1 MCAKAVA
8 DLHHVLRQ
16 ADTRTQAGQGAFS
29 SKTRNKQ
36 SKQSHKRHNTAQH
49 NTTQTKPNQNQPTNN
64 PNTNNQKQ
72 HQSTT
77 RRHKTRR
84 KTPRYHTKPNNRCI
98 VAYRL
103 CALRIVTVMSMLS
116 LITTNVDSVELRSLM
131 PRCCVL
137 PGPGSHACFLIA
149 FTRNTSIWL
158 RPQGKTY
165 DISSSDEFL
174 LRPTRKNK
182 HILKQMEERIPSNE
196 RQ

>member
-49 NTTQTKPNQNQPTNN
+49 NTIQTKPNQNQPTNN

-72 HQSTT
+72 RQSTT
-77 RRHKTRR
+77 HRHKTRR

-116 LITTNVDSVELRSLM
+116 LITTNVDSVEKHIQA
-131 PRCCVL
+131 P
-137 PGPGSHACFLIA
+137 LIDA
-149 FTRNTSIWL
+149 KML
-158 RPQGKTY
+158 RPAR
-165 DISSSDEFL
+165 SWLACL
-174 LRPTRKNK
+174 LSHCFYKK
-182 HILKQMEERIPSNE
+182 HFHLVKAPGV
-196 RQ
+196 